1 MKNEFSKGAPTI
13 EVEYEIG
20 ARVVTRGMGATE
32 SADGDGCKGTV
43 VGITPTYEVRWDA
56 DPVSMRVP
64 LRYRGEHIERADPEV
79 GDRFTGDDDPYIAS
93 LPGGTVVVDEDDDA
107 LMLCDRCWLVAGGLA
122 DDQTWVDGEFKTS
135 TALDPERTFAVLHLP
150 KEVV

>member
-1 MKNEFSKGAPTI
+1 VKNEFSKGAPTI

-43 VGITPTYEVRWDA
+43 VGITPSYEVRWDD
-56 DPVSMRVP
+56 DPASTRAH
-64 LRYRGEHIERADPEV
+64 LRYRGEHIQRADPDV
-79 GDRFTGDDDPYIAS
+79 GDLFTGDDGPFIAS
-93 LPGGTVVVDEDDDA
+93 LPDGTVVVNEDGNA
-107 LMLCDRCWLVAGGLA
+107 LLRCDGR
-122 DDQTWVDGEFKTS
+122 WVDGWFGTFSSLYWRE
-135 TALDPERTFAVLHLP
+135 TFAVLHIP